1 MIKYTK
7 KIKTMGGANELKVL
21 LIIPAYNEE
30 ENILETIK
38 KIKEYSDE
46 IDYIVINDGSKDST
60 LQILE
65 KNKIKH
71 INLIENLGIGGAV
84 QTGYKYAYENGYD
97 IAIQFDGDGQHDVTY
112 VPNICEPL
120 ISGQANMCIGSR
132 FLDKSSSE
140 FQSTFMRR
148 LGKNIISIIIRICCR
163 KKITDPTSG
172 FRAIDRKVLELFA
185 KEYPVDYPEPESI
198 VNVLNENYKIEEA
211 SVSMNERQGGTS
223 SIKIF
228 NSIYYMFKVSLA
240 IIIDSMNK
248 KKVKKCQHH

>member
-1 MIKYTK
+1 M
-7 KIKTMGGANELKVL
+7 KVL

-30 ENILETIK
+30 ENILQTVR
-38 KIKEYSDE
+38 KIEEYSEE
-46 IDYIVINDGSKDST
+46 IDYIVINDGSTDST
-60 LQILE
+60 LQILQE
-65 KNKIKH
+65 NKIKH

-84 QTGYKYAYENGYD
+84 QTGYKYAYENNYD

-112 VPNICEPL
+112 VPNICEP
-120 ISGQANMCIGSR
+120 IIEGQANMCIGSR
-132 FLDKSSSE
+132 YLDKTSSE

-148 LGKNIISIIIRICCR
+148 LGKNIISVIIKICCK

-172 FRAIDRKVLELFA
+172 FRAIDKNIIGMFA

-198 VNVLNENYKIEEA
+198 VSVLNNNYKIEEK

-223 SIKIF
+223 SIKVL

-240 IIIDSMNK
+240 IIIDSLNK
-248 KKVKKCQHH
+248 KKVKK